1 MNSRN
6 LIPIAVLH
14 PALPTPDDLLDAF
27 AQFLRIDVAN
37 GDASLDTIAGYRSQV
52 AQWVDWCAAN
62 SIDPAMATEHDVK
75 LYRQSLVESGYKAS
89 SISHKLVVLRR
100 FYASAQQRGW
110 RSDNPVD
117 GVKAPRDKRPVD
129 DVPVLAEV
137 DVALLLR
144 AVPKDGTEASLRDR
158 AMLGLMALQGLR
170 TVEVHR
176 ANVEDLQ
183 TRGESAVLHVR
194 GKGRDRL
201 AYLRPDVA
209 SAIEEYLA
217 TKREAVPDEQ
227 GTPMFCAVGNR
238 SGGRRLS
245 RRGARQIVDGYLK
258 LIEVKRPGLS
268 NHALR
273 HSAGTLAYRYSK
285 DIRAVQ
291 DMLGHASP
299 TTTARYA
306 HIVDRE
312 QDNVAAKVPL
322 KL

>member
-1 MNSRN
+1 MNSKN
-6 LIPIAVLH
+6 LIPITELCL
-14 PALPTPDDLLDAF
+14 ALPTDDLLDAF
-27 AQFLRIDVAN
+27 AQFLHLDVAN

-52 AQWVDWCAAN
+52 QQWVDWCAAN
-62 SIDPAMATEHDVK
+62 SIDPAIATEHQVK
-75 LYRQSLVESGYKAS
+75 LYRQHLVEGGYKAS
-89 SISHKLVVLRR
+89 SIGHKLVVLRR
-100 FYASAQQRGW
+100 LYAAAQQRGW
-110 RSDNPVD
+110 RTDNPVD
-117 GVKAPRDKRPVD
+117 GVRPPRDKRPVD

-144 AVPKDGTEASLRDR
+144 AVPRDGTEANLRDR
-158 AMLGLMALQGLR
+158 AMLGLLALQGLR
-170 TVEVHR
+170 TVEIHR
-176 ANVEDLQ
+176 ANFDDLQ
-183 TRGESAVLHVR
+183 TRGESTVLHVH

-209 SAIEEYLA
+209 DALREYLA
-217 TKREAVPDEQ
+217 AKREAIPDEQ
-227 GTPMFCAVGNR
+227 GTPLFTAVGNR

-245 RRGARQIVDGYLK
+245 RRGIRKIVDGYLRQ
-258 LIEVKRPGLS
+258 IEAKRPGLS

-291 DMLGHASP
+291 DMLGHADP
-299 TTTARYA
+299 KTTARYA